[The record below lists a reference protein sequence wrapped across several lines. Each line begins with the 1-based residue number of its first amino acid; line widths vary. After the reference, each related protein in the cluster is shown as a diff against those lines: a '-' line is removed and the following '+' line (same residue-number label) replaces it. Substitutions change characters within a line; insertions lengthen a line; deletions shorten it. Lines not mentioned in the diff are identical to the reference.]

1 MAAHSSAGMDRLEYL
16 HARMKSSFSSF
27 QSALVTSHSN
37 VVPELVESWSE
48 TPAFGIAG
56 TLMSFVNL
64 TYVWSIGLPFSSNVG
79 TFTLG
84 IRRLTSTSMD
94 MNDLRFRPSSVIH
107 APLAISMN
115 FS

>member
-1 MAAHSSAGMDRLEYL
+1 MERLEYL

-56 TLMSFVNL
+56 TLMIFVNL
-64 TYVWSIGLPFSSNVG
+64 T
-79 TFTLG
+79 
-84 IRRLTSTSMD
+84 
-94 MNDLRFRPSSVIH
+94 
-107 APLAISMN
+107 
-115 FS
+115 